1 LNFLNFFPSSLSLLE
16 LSVLDLLRDEE
27 PNGNEEVRPMHEDH
41 VAFSVEGM
49 VLVLDLKPRLYSST
63 HTDTSLVSVFN
74 ISKVN
79 LEADYLLNNINYYLL
94 LLFF

>member
-1 LNFLNFFPSSLSLLE
+1 
-16 LSVLDLLRDEE
+16 
-27 PNGNEEVRPMHEDH
+27 MHEDH

-94 LLFF
+94 LRFFCFFFMSIYYCISYPSGLGKVGMETPVCSPQQPGR